1 MPDSRAWRW
10 LDRELVQR
18 ALAEPPPEQGGRCE
32 RCAAVSVLL
41 SQGAQGVELLL
52 IRRSVRT
59 SDPWSGHMAL
69 PGGHWEAH
77 DASLLE
83 TAIRETREEIGLDLS
98 RDAELLGT
106 LDDVTPASP
115 ARILVRPF
123 VFALD
128 SVPALSSSPEV
139 DQIVWADLAELASG
153 SSVTEH
159 ELLRAGQRLRF
170 PGFRVGDHVVWG
182 LTYRVLTGLLE
193 RAAGITAFS
202 LEKTATEEP
211 SPAR

>member
-1 MPDSRAWRW
+1 
-10 LDRELVQR
+10 
-18 ALAEPPPEQGGRCE
+18 
-32 RCAAVSVLL
+32 
-41 SQGAQGVELLL
+41 
-52 IRRSVRT
+52 
-59 SDPWSGHMAL
+59 MAL
-69 PGGHWEAH
+69 PGGHREPH

-106 LDDVTPASP
+106 LDDVTPAAP

-139 DQIVWADLAELASG
+139 DQIVWADLGELASG

-182 LTYRVLTGLLE
+182 LTYRVLAGLLG

-202 LEKTATEEP
+202 LEKAAPEEP
-211 SPAR
+211 PRAR